1 MQPEAYRGHCT
12 PMKTSPQSL
21 PSPHPSSPK
30 LLLSCFII
38 AMCVYLM
45 STVPFLLPSNWQL
58 QVISHCSC
66 MFLCS
71 FGAGPKGMENG
82 GVSDKTP
89 FLAGPG
95 SWQGSIFWLDQEIR
109 WHHGQSS
116 RWATIPS
123 PSVASNPV
131 ELLEAL
137 SDHWL
142 WGHRLLGWLCLLTGR
157 GCTGLRAETKPPRK
171 EGPLLTHLL
180 GHECLVTNS
189 RQREQLRRPAA

>member
-30 LLLSCFII
+30 LLLSCF
-38 AMCVYLM
+38 
-45 STVPFLLPSNWQL
+45 LLLSR
-58 QVISHCSC
+58 C
-66 MFLCS
+66 
-71 FGAGPKGMENG
+71 
-82 GVSDKTP
+82 VSDEHSPISLAFQLAVPRLFLIVLACSSVLWCRSKGHGEWWASESKTP
-89 FLAGPG
+89 FLAGPWVLAG
-95 SWQGSIFWLDQEIR
+95 LHFDWTREIR

-116 RWATIPS
+116 RGATIPS

-142 WGHRLLGWLCLLTGR
+142 WGHRLLGWLCLLTGQR
-157 GCTGLRAETKPPRK
+157 LHGAQGRDQAAGKGRALVDSLAGPP
-171 EGPLLTHLL
+171 
-180 GHECLVTNS
+180 S
-189 RQREQLRRPAA
+189 A